1 MYFLKKVRV
10 WVTRLSGQSMPGREY
25 KGKGKVG
32 LQLIG
37 QETVMMPALL
47 VQSMVEISQSEHE
60 LDCMIAVWIW
70 VFTLS

>member
-1 MYFLKKVRV
+1 
-10 WVTRLSGQSMPGREY
+10 MPGKGY
-25 KGKGKVG
+25 KCEGKVG

-47 VQSMVEISQSEHE
+47 VQSMGEISQSEHE
-60 LDCMIAVWIW
+60 LDCMGTMWIW